1 MKTITTNI
9 CPGCN
14 QELVTLGGAPYCL
27 ICGDFYKVEVPKVE
41 AKPAKVR
48 CPHYATIKAFFAA
61 AKENGLDTVTEAG
74 KDRCRGALGL
84 YIGKRIN
91 SRAELSAND
100 WENGI
105 TAVKAGIL
113 FW

>member
-48 CPHYATIKAFFAA
+48 CPHVATIREFARVA
-61 AKENGLDTVTEAG
+61 REAG
-74 KDRCRGALGL
+74 LSMADKDRARGAMGVYL
-84 YIGKRIN
+84 GKRIA
-91 SRAELSAND
+91 SRSELTAND

-105 TAVKAGIL
+105 TAVKAGVL